1 MLQAHVDGTATII
14 NRTPDGE
21 SQRLTFQLPEP
32 TQERPSLLPYLIE
45 KGYVTIDGA
54 SLTLTGVNDADR
66 TFGVMLI
73 KHTQEK
79 ITLGKK
85 EIGAKVNIEV
95 DMVGKYV
102 HKGVIAALGGSGDE
116 NMRSLIERVVQ
127 DVLNKKATP

>member
-1 MLQAHVDGTATII
+1 LQAHVDGTATII

-21 SQRLTFQLPEP
+21 SQRLTFRLAEP
-32 TQERPSLLPYLIE
+32 TPERPSLLPYLIE

-66 TFGVMLI
+66 TFSVMLI

-79 ITLGKK
+79 ITLSRK
-85 EIGAKVNIEV
+85 EIGGKVNIEV

-102 HKGVIAALGGSGDE
+102 HKSVIAALGGSGDE

-127 DVLNKKATP
+127 DVLDKKAIP